1 MTAGGIFRKTRIFFV
16 FQSQICFKI
25 LKQLLV
31 YQSSYSTMGPRSEF
45 RTQNHDPALF
55 WQSIFLNSSWT
66 NLCRSGFKLSLFFQ
80 TRFVS
85 KPWRKFLVLDYIT
98 VDFFPFRNQIFS
110 SFYVLK
116 LEKFEPG
123 LNFACLHVQNQIL
136 WFTHL
141 NLVQMIHQKIYRL
154 NWIVLDNHCQTYS

>member
-1 MTAGGIFRKTRIFFV
+1 MIPLWFQETQDFFFV

-85 KPWRKFLVLDYIT
+85 KPWRKVLVLDYIT
-98 VDFFPFRNQIFS
+98 IDFFPFRNQIFFQLLS
-110 SFYVLK
+110 SETGKIFK
-116 LEKFEPG
+116 S
-123 LNFACLHVQNQIL
+123 LNQDWIL
-136 WFTHL
+136 
-141 NLVQMIHQKIYRL
+141 LVYIYRIRSSGL
-154 NWIVLDNHCQTYS
+154 RI

>member
-1 MTAGGIFRKTRIFFV
+1 MGPRNNFKVESWSHCDLKKPRIFFFFV

-45 RTQNHDPALF
+45 QIQNHDPALF

-85 KPWRKFLVLDYIT
+85 KPWRKVLVLDYIT
-98 VDFFPFRNQIFS
+98 IDFFPFRNQIFS

-116 LEKFEPG
+116 LETFLKVWTSD
-123 LNFACLHVQNQIL
+123 C
-136 WFTHL
+136 
-141 NLVQMIHQKIYRL
+141 KY
-154 NWIVLDNHCQTYS
+154 